1 MRKRSIVAG
10 TCTVRCVHPAEVA
23 AVRGQLAGLAQ
34 IEQAT
39 AVFALLA
46 DPTRARILHALS
58 LVPRLCVCDVA
69 ASLGMSESAVSHQL
83 RLLRINRL
91 VARTREGRIAYYSL
105 ADEHVRHVLG
115 DALQHAGESPAT
127 GTVGVLA

>member
-1 MRKRSIVAG
+1 MRKRSIVADS
-10 TCTVRCVHPAEVA
+10 CDVRCVHPGEVA
-23 AVRGQLAGLAQ
+23 AVRAQLAGVAE

-83 RLLRINRL
+83 RLLRASHL
-91 VARTREGRIAYYSL
+91 VSRTREGRIAYYRL
-105 ADEHVRHVLG
+105 ADEHVRHVLA
-115 DALQHAGESPAT
+115 DALQHADEDNSSE
-127 GTVGVLA
+127 VGVPA

>member
-1 MRKRSIVAG
+1 MRKRSIVADS
-10 TCTVRCVHPAEVA
+10 CIVRCVHPGEVE
-23 AVRGQLAGLAQ
+23 AVRGQLAGVAE

-46 DPTRARILHALS
+46 HPTRARILHALS

-83 RLLRINRL
+83 RLLRTSRL
-91 VARTREGRIAYYSL
+91 VSRIREGRIAYYRL
-105 ADEHVRHVLG
+105 ADEHVRHVLA
-115 DALQHAGESPAT
+115 DALQHAAEDRTSSAGVPA
-127 GTVGVLA
+127 

>member
-1 MRKRSIVAG
+1 MRKRSIVPDS
-10 TCTVRCVHPAEVA
+10 CTVRSVHPGEVA
-23 AVRGQLAGLAQ
+23 AVRARLAGVAE

-83 RLLRINRL
+83 RLLRASRL
-91 VARTREGRIAYYSL
+91 VPRTREGRIAYYSL
-105 ADEHVRHVLG
+105 ADEHVSRVLD
-115 DALQHAGESPAT
+115 DALQHAGEGS
-127 GTVGVLA
+127 GRVGVSA

>member
-1 MRKRSIVAG
+1 MRKRSIVADS
-10 TCTVRCVHPAEVA
+10 CAVRCVHPDEVT
-23 AVRGQLAGLAQ
+23 AVRGQLAGVAE

-39 AVFALLA
+39 AVFAVLA

-91 VARTREGRIAYYSL
+91 VSRSREGRIAYYSL
-105 ADEHVRHVLG
+105 ADEHVRHLLG
-115 DALQHAGESPAT
+115 DALQHAGESH
-127 GTVGVLA
+127 GVGEVGVPA

>member
-1 MRKRSIVAG
+1 MHKRSIVADS
-10 TCTVRCVHPAEVA
+10 CTVRSVHPAEVA
-23 AVRGQLAGLAQ
+23 AVRARLAATAD
-34 IEQAT
+34 IERAT

-91 VARTREGRIAYYSL
+91 VSRTREGRIAYYSL
-105 ADEHVRHVLG
+105 ADEHVRHVLS
-115 DALQHAGESPAT
+115 DALQHADEGNGA
-127 GTVGVLA
+127 GVEVPI

>member
-1 MRKRSIVAG
+1 MHKRSIVADS
-10 TCTVRCVHPAEVA
+10 CAARSVHPGEVA
-23 AVRGQLAGLAQ
+23 AVRERLAAAAD
-34 IEQAT
+34 IERAT
-39 AVFALLA
+39 TVFALLA

-91 VARTREGRIAYYSL
+91 VSRAREGRIAYYSL
-105 ADEHVRHVLG
+105 ADEHVRHVLS
-115 DALQHAGESPAT
+115 DALQHAGEGHGAGVEVPA
-127 GTVGVLA
+127 

>member
-1 MRKRSIVAG
+1 MRKRSIVADS
-10 TCTVRCVHPAEVA
+10 CTVRCVHPGEVA
-23 AVRGQLAGLAQ
+23 AVRGQLAGVAE
-34 IEQAT
+34 IERAT

-83 RLLRINRL
+83 RLLRTSRL
-91 VARTREGRIAYYSL
+91 VSRTREGRIAYYRL
-105 ADEHVRHVLG
+105 ADEHVRHVLA
-115 DALQHAGESPAT
+115 DALQHAAEDRTSS
-127 GTVGVLA
+127 VGVPA

>member
-1 MRKRSIVAG
+1 MRA
-10 TCTVRCVHPAEVA
+10 
-23 AVRGQLAGLAQ
+23 QLAGTAE
-34 IEQAT
+34 IERAT

-58 LVPRLCVCDVA
+58 LVTRLCVCDVA

-83 RLLRINRL
+83 RLLRINGL
-91 VARTREGRIAYYSL
+91 VSRAQEGRIAYYSL

-115 DALQHAGESPAT
+115 DALRHADEGQGGGAEVSA
-127 GTVGVLA
+127 

>member
-1 MRKRSIVAG
+1 MHKRSIVVDSYA
-10 TCTVRCVHPAEVA
+10 VRCVHPAEVA
-23 AVRGQLAGLAQ
+23 AVRAQLAGVA
-34 IEQAT
+34 EVERAT

-83 RLLRINRL
+83 RLLRANRL
-91 VARTREGRIAYYSL
+91 VSRAREGRIAYYSL

-115 DALQHAGESPAT
+115 DALQHADQDHGTRVEVPA
-127 GTVGVLA
+127 

>member
-1 MRKRSIVAG
+1 MHKRSIIADS
-10 TCTVRCVHPAEVA
+10 CTARSVHPGEVA
-23 AVRGQLAGLAQ
+23 AVRARLAAPVD
-34 IEQAT
+34 IERAT

-91 VARTREGRIAYYSL
+91 VSRAREGRIAYYRL
-105 ADEHVRHVLG
+105 ADEHVRHVLS
-115 DALQHAGESPAT
+115 DALQHAGEEHRA
-127 GTVGVLA
+127 GVEVPL

>member
-1 MRKRSIVAG
+1 MRKRSIVADS
-10 TCTVRCVHPAEVA
+10 CTVRSVHPGEVA
-23 AVRGQLAGLAQ
+23 AVRGQLAGTAE
-34 IEQAT
+34 IERAT

-69 ASLGMSESAVSHQL
+69 ASLGASESAVSHQL
-83 RLLRINRL
+83 RLLRVGGL
-91 VARTREGRIAYYSL
+91 VSRAREGRIAYYSL

-115 DALQHAGESPAT
+115 DALQHAAEDGAGSAGVPA
-127 GTVGVLA
+127 

>member
-10 TCTVRCVHPAEVA
+10 DSCAVRSVHPGEVA
-23 AVRGQLAGLAQ
+23 AVRARLAGNAE
-34 IEQAT
+34 IERAT
-39 AVFALLA
+39 ALFALLA

-83 RLLRINRL
+83 RLLRASHL
-91 VARTREGRIAYYSL
+91 VSRVREGRIAYYSL
-105 ADEHVRHVLG
+105 ADEHVRHVLD
-115 DALQHAGESPAT
+115 DALQHASEDNSRG
-127 GTVGVLA
+127 VGVPA

>member
-1 MRKRSIVAG
+1 MHKRSIVADS
-10 TCTVRCVHPAEVA
+10 CTVRCVHPAEVA
-23 AVRGQLAGLAQ
+23 AVRAQLAGVAE
-34 IEQAT
+34 IERAT

-83 RLLRINRL
+83 RLLRASRL
-91 VARTREGRIAYYSL
+91 VARTREGRIAYYRL

-115 DALQHAGESPAT
+115 DALQHADEDHGTGVEVPA
-127 GTVGVLA
+127 

>member
-1 MRKRSIVAG
+1 MRKHSIVADSYA
-10 TCTVRCVHPAEVA
+10 VRCVHPGEVA
-23 AVRGQLAGLAQ
+23 AVRAQLAGMAQ

-39 AVFALLA
+39 ALFALLA

-83 RLLRINRL
+83 RLLRASHL
-91 VARTREGRIAYYSL
+91 VSRVREGRIAYYSL
-105 ADEHVRHVLG
+105 ADTHVRHVLG
-115 DALQHAGESPAT
+115 DALQHASEDSSG
-127 GTVGVLA
+127 GVGVPV

>member
-1 MRKRSIVAG
+1 M
-10 TCTVRCVHPAEVA
+10 RCVHPGEVA
-23 AVRGQLAGLAQ
+23 AVRSRVAGVAE
-34 IEQAT
+34 IERAT

-83 RLLRINRL
+83 RLLRASRL
-91 VARTREGRIAYYSL
+91 VSRTREGRIAYYRL
-105 ADEHVRHVLG
+105 ADEHVRHVLA
-115 DALQHAGESPAT
+115 DALQHAAEDRASSAGVPA
-127 GTVGVLA
+127 

>member
-1 MRKRSIVAG
+1 
-10 TCTVRCVHPAEVA
+10 VRA
-23 AVRGQLAGLAQ
+23 QLAGMAQ

-83 RLLRINRL
+83 RLLRASGL
-91 VARTREGRIAYYSL
+91 VSRAREGRIAYYSL
-105 ADEHVRHVLG
+105 ADDHVRHVLG
-115 DALQHAGESPAT
+115 DALQHAGESLGRGVEVPA
-127 GTVGVLA
+127 

>member
-1 MRKRSIVAG
+1 MHKRSIVADS
-10 TCTVRCVHPAEVA
+10 CAVRCVHPAEVA
-23 AVRGQLAGLAQ
+23 AVRARLAGVAE
-34 IEQAT
+34 IERAT

-83 RLLRINRL
+83 RLLRASRL
-91 VARTREGRIAYYSL
+91 VARTREGRIAYYRL

-115 DALQHAGESPAT
+115 DALQHADEDHGTGVEVPA
-127 GTVGVLA
+127 

>member
-1 MRKRSIVAG
+1 
-10 TCTVRCVHPAEVA
+10 VRA
-23 AVRGQLAGLAQ
+23 RLAGVAE

-83 RLLRINRL
+83 RLLRTSRL
-91 VARTREGRIAYYSL
+91 VSRTREGRIAYYSL
-105 ADEHVRHVLG
+105 ADEHVRHALS
-115 DALQHAGESPAT
+115 DALQHAAEDRTSSAGVPA
-127 GTVGVLA
+127 

>member
-1 MRKRSIVAG
+1 MRNRSDV
-10 TCTVRCVHPAEVA
+10 TDSCSVRCIHPAEVA
-23 AVRGQLAGLAQ
+23 AVRAGLAGLAEV
-34 IEQAT
+34 EQVT

-69 ASLGMSESAVSHQL
+69 ASLGVSQSAVSHQL
-83 RLLRINRL
+83 RLLRASSL

-105 ADEHVRHVLG
+105 ADEHVRQLLG
-115 DALQHAGESPAT
+115 GALQHAGEDHRGGAGVPA
-127 GTVGVLA
+127 

>member
-1 MRKRSIVAG
+1 MHKRSIGADS
-10 TCTVRCVHPAEVA
+10 CAARCVHPGEVA
-23 AVRGQLAGLAQ
+23 AVRAQLAGMAQ
-34 IEQAT
+34 VERVT

-83 RLLRINRL
+83 RLLRLNGL
-91 VARTREGRIAYYSL
+91 VSRAREGRIAYYSL
-105 ADEHVRHVLG
+105 ADEHVRHVLD
-115 DALQHAGESPAT
+115 DALQHADEVHGSGVEVPA
-127 GTVGVLA
+127 

>member
-1 MRKRSIVAG
+1 MHKRSIVVDS
-10 TCTVRCVHPAEVA
+10 CTVRCVHPGEVA
-23 AVRGQLAGLAQ
+23 AVRAQLAGVAK
-34 IEQAT
+34 IERAT

-91 VARTREGRIAYYSL
+91 VSRTREGRIAYYSL

-115 DALQHAGESPAT
+115 DALHHAAEGHDTGEEVPA
-127 GTVGVLA
+127 

>member
-1 MRKRSIVAG
+1 
-10 TCTVRCVHPAEVA
+10 VA
-23 AVRGQLAGLAQ
+23 AVRAQLAGVAE
-34 IEQAT
+34 IERAT

-83 RLLRINRL
+83 RLLRTSRL
-91 VARTREGRIAYYSL
+91 VSRTREGRIAYYSL
-105 ADEHVRHVLG
+105 TDEHVRHVLG
-115 DALQHAGESPAT
+115 DALQHADEDHGTGVEVPA
-127 GTVGVLA
+127 